1 MKTNIQKKH
10 LLKSRIP
17 LESISSIEVISYFAT
32 SLFGK
37 NSEEDILW
45 DITKNC
51 IGQLGLD
58 DCVIYLFD
66 KNQTFLMQ
74 KAAYGPKNPVN
85 LEIVQPI
92 AIPKGKGIVGTVA
105 ATGKAELIDDTS
117 KDPRYIL
124 DDSFR
129 YSEIAVP
136 IIYDGEV
143 LGVIDS
149 EHPEK
154 AFYTDWHL
162 RMLTVIANLCANKI
176 VRIRSEKK
184 LAAKECEL
192 DQFKAKIKEFKSQK
206 EGFRLPVASTEGTHY
221 FPIEEI
227 IRLEADRNYT
237 IFHLT
242 SHRQFVSSKTL
253 KEYEIMLQN
262 HQFLR
267 IHKSHLVNGQH
278 VMGLTANKAS
288 VVLRDKSVAEISRRK
303 REFLFEHLRVISQ
316 NQKIAA

>member
-1 MKTNIQKKH
+1 MKTSTQK
-10 LLKSRIP
+10 P
-17 LESISSIEVISYFAT
+17 LSTSGLPSESISSIEVISYFAT

-51 IGQLGLD
+51 IGKLGLE

-66 KNQTFLMQ
+66 ENHRFLTQ

-85 LEIVQPI
+85 LEIAQPI
-92 AIPKGKGIVGTVA
+92 LIPKGKGIVGSVA
-105 ATGKAELIDDTS
+105 ATGIAERIADTS

-124 DDSFR
+124 DDDFR

-136 IIYDGEV
+136 IIYDDEV

-149 EHPEK
+149 EHHEK
-154 AFYTDWHL
+154 SFYTDWHL

-176 VRIRSEKK
+176 VRVRSEKK
-184 LAAKECEL
+184 LAATECEL
-192 DQFKAKIKEFKSQK
+192 ARFRAKINEFKSQK

-237 IFHLT
+237 VFHLT

-288 VVLRDKSVAEISRRK
+288 VILRDKSVAEISRRK
-303 REFLFEHLRVISQ
+303 RDFLFEHLRVISQ
-316 NQKIAA
+316 HQKIAA

>member
-1 MKTNIQKKH
+1 MKTSTQRP
-10 LLKSRIP
+10 LSTSGLP
-17 LESISSIEVISYFAT
+17 LESITGIEVISYFAT

-51 IGQLGLD
+51 IGQLGLQ

-66 KNQTFLMQ
+66 EDRRFLSQ

-85 LEIVQPI
+85 LEITQPI
-92 AIPKGKGIVGTVA
+92 SIPKGKGIVGSVA
-105 ATGKAELIDDTS
+105 ATGKAEVIEDTS

-124 DDSFR
+124 DDNFR

-136 IIYDGEV
+136 IIYNEEV

-176 VRIRSEKK
+176 IRVRSEKK
-184 LAAKECEL
+184 LAATECEL
-192 DQFKAKIKEFKSQK
+192 AQFRAKIKEYKSQK

-242 SHRQFVSSKTL
+242 TNRRFISSKTL

-278 VMGLTANKAS
+278 VIGLTANKSS
-288 VVLRDKSVAEISRRK
+288 VILRDKSVAEISRRK
-303 REFLFEHLRVISQ
+303 RDLLFEHLRVISQ
-316 NQKIAA
+316 SQKIAA